1 MMRVAVVLNS
11 KTEKIVPIV
20 EGDIIRL
27 YDTETEETEDFTN
40 PSIHLSEGKRG
51 AVVKWAESR
60 GIKVLAAPPSML
72 CELSYGSAKSKGFH
86 YYRVSSDTGFAEFQH
101 RLKNKNIELVTDL
114 PSFEIEPSAA
124 VLPNE

>member
-27 YDTETEETEDFTN
+27 YDTETEETEDVTN

-60 GIKVLAAPPSML
+60 GT
-72 CELSYGSAKSKGFH
+72 EGSSGTA
-86 YYRVSSDTGFAEFQH
+86 
-101 RLKNKNIELVTDL
+101 
-114 PSFEIEPSAA
+114 
-124 VLPNE
+124 